1 MRKSNIIIKKVRNL
15 MILSMAVIVIISV
28 YFNILNSRAKE
39 TTDIVAN
46 VTDETGEVDSQKVTL
61 VATGNK
67 NGNYEIS
74 LPETISNV
82 YVSNY
87 KTLNGDKSANDKIVL
102 SQDEVEN
109 KEINL
114 EVNYD
119 KKNVTST
126 KTNEEMTLYKQNL
139 EYDDKGIYVE
149 GYMPLLAQINVIQNE
164 NDISLEIL
172 YTVVESNNMSTKEI
186 YVPSEYE
193 QTLKITLNKKKYGV
207 EQSLISSTDAEYIV
221 VEQSDS
227 KLVINNISS
236 NTINITNEEVPTI
249 ISSQYNGEDNKYYFA
264 GGPIANSQIESIKFV
279 TNPKEVLGTKWDAS
293 ENGDN
298 SVIAGYIDS
307 NGNELYEIYV
317 ASNSDKTT
325 KVYTPEDAS
334 YMFYECSNLTTID
347 IQNLGTSKTT
357 NMNSM
362 FAMCTNITTLE
373 LQNFDTSN
381 VEDMENMFFG
391 CENLETLDIS
401 NFITAKVTTMC
412 NMFQNCK
419 KLTELNLESF
429 DTSKVIDMNS
439 MFNGCE
445 SLTILNL
452 NNFNTTEVTD
462 MSWMFYNCK
471 NITTLDLSNFDTSNV
486 IDMSAMFSTCE
497 NLTTL
502 NISNFNTTEVT
513 SMNAMFSDCK
523 KLQILNISNFNISK
537 VEDMSFMFS
546 GCIKLSELDLGKQ
559 FTKIANENEGIFDGL
574 EENQLV
580 IKVPSAIYAGKN
592 EIKLNNGSTDIIT
605 FLDNVKVECK
615 YKIEW
620 KKVSSSVDIAQKQIN
635 VVLQAEGVNTTYDSA
650 KILTDGISKYLQ
662 LYIDG
667 KIVDN
672 LTVTIENQEVKNGK
686 LQCTLKIKNEEIKDG
701 EGMALVIKEDS
712 ATDKYG
718 NGNLEIKLIITEPLP
733 IMQNTQYN
741 GDDNKYYFAG
751 GTIENSKIES
761 IKFVASK
768 EEVLG
773 TQWDASKNGNNSVIA
788 GYVDSNNNG
797 LYEIYVASNSE
808 KTTKVYMPED
818 ASYMFYEGNNLTTID
833 LQNINTS
840 KTINMNSMFAIC
852 NNLTTLN
859 LSSFDTSKVIDME
872 NMFYKNEKL
881 VTLDISSFN
890 TSEVTTMSNMFSN
903 CTSLTKLDLNNFN
916 TSQVTDMSY
925 MFSEGEALETLDV
938 SKFDTSQV
946 TNMKAMFQACRKLI
960 ELNISNFN
968 TSQVT
973 NMSYM
978 FCNCSSLRSIYVSEY
993 NETTGKGW
1001 TTKNV
1006 TDSDNMFTGATKLV
1020 GGNGTKFNS
1029 SYIDA
1034 TYARIDKEGEPGY
1047 LTEINNHITIPEL
1060 AVLSQFEGEYEN
1072 IDRGIVIYIMK
1083 DANGDGKIDT
1093 PDWTNKTKM
1102 QETYDQFVWVP
1113 VKNAILDLSSTYSGL
1128 NDAGIRSKV
1137 QEQINVGKYP
1147 MAIKTNTAGDY
1158 IGVLYEFSEVTENNT
1173 TYVKV
1178 TPESLWNPKST
1189 ILREPA
1195 GLKDSTYGD
1204 TVTYLKQ
1211 INGILNTSY
1220 NTPTSFESAL
1230 QSQYN
1235 EMVKKVEEK
1244 GGFWVGRYETSSMS
1258 NSTTENYIA
1267 SNRIQVSSKRNT
1279 TNGLVG
1285 VTWYKM
1291 YAQQKIY
1298 SELALESKTTSS
1310 MIWGSQY
1317 DQIMIWMK
1325 EEKSSDQAPSRGK
1338 YYVTNGAGKG
1348 NYGTIS
1354 GVKNDVYSGYSGIAP
1369 TGSQDPY
1376 STKNIFD
1383 LAGNVYEWSL
1393 EACNTYYRTR
1403 RGGYFLDTNAYA
1415 TRPDDRNSYCPTD
1428 SISYDGSRLTLY

>member
-279 TNPKEVLGTKWDAS
+279 KGQVPTAGIIEQFDAS
-293 ENGDN
+293 EAED
-298 SVIAGYIDS
+298 SSIIGYYTDEDS
-307 NGNELYEIYV
+307 NDMYELTFVSEKNIEANQNSSYLFYYLSNVKEI
-317 ASNSDKTT
+317 AFD
-325 KVYTPEDAS
+325 
-334 YMFYECSNLTTID
+334 
-347 IQNLGTSKTT
+347 
-357 NMNSM
+357 
-362 FAMCTNITTLE
+362 
-373 LQNFDTSN
+373 NFDTSQ
-381 VEDMENMFFG
+381 VTNMR
-391 CENLETLDIS
+391 
-401 NFITAKVTTMC
+401 A
-412 NMFQNCK
+412 
-419 KLTELNLESF
+419 
-429 DTSKVIDMNS
+429 
-439 MFNGCE
+439 MFNYCV
-445 SLTILNL
+445 SLT
-452 NNFNTTEVTD
+452 
-462 MSWMFYNCK
+462 S
-471 NITTLDLSNFDTSNV
+471 LDLSNFDTSH
-486 IDMSAMFSTCE
+486 
-497 NLTTL
+497 
-502 NISNFNTTEVT
+502 
-513 SMNAMFSDCK
+513 
-523 KLQILNISNFNISK
+523 
-537 VEDMSFMFS
+537 
-546 GCIKLSELDLGKQ
+546 
-559 FTKIANENEGIFDGL
+559 
-574 EENQLV
+574 
-580 IKVPSAIYAGKN
+580 
-592 EIKLNNGSTDIIT
+592 
-605 FLDNVKVECK
+605 
-615 YKIEW
+615 
-620 KKVSSSVDIAQKQIN
+620 
-635 VVLQAEGVNTTYDSA
+635 
-650 KILTDGISKYLQ
+650 
-662 LYIDG
+662 
-667 KIVDN
+667 
-672 LTVTIENQEVKNGK
+672 
-686 LQCTLKIKNEEIKDG
+686 
-701 EGMALVIKEDS
+701 
-712 ATDKYG
+712 
-718 NGNLEIKLIITEPLP
+718 
-733 IMQNTQYN
+733 
-741 GDDNKYYFAG
+741 
-751 GTIENSKIES
+751 
-761 IKFVASK
+761 
-768 EEVLG
+768 
-773 TQWDASKNGNNSVIA
+773 
-788 GYVDSNNNG
+788 
-797 LYEIYVASNSE
+797 
-808 KTTKVYMPED
+808 
-818 ASYMFYEGNNLTTID
+818 
-833 LQNINTS
+833 
-840 KTINMNSMFAIC
+840 
-852 NNLTTLN
+852 
-859 LSSFDTSKVIDME
+859 
-872 NMFYKNEKL
+872 
-881 VTLDISSFN
+881 
-890 TSEVTTMSNMFSN
+890 
-903 CTSLTKLDLNNFN
+903 
-916 TSQVTDMSY
+916 VTDMSY

-938 SKFDTSQV
+938 SKFDTSQVTNMGAMFYNCSRLTSLDVSEFDTSQV

-993 NETTGKGW
+993 NETTGNGW

-1006 TDSDNMFTGATKLV
+1006 TNSYNMFTGATKLV

-1047 LTEINNHITIPEL
+1047 LTDINNRITIPEL

-1128 NDAGIRSKV
+1128 DDAGIRSKV

-1178 TPESLWNPKST
+1178 IPNSNWTPKST
-1189 ILREPA
+1189 TFREPA
-1195 GLKDSTYGD
+1195 GLTDRD
-1204 TVTYLKQ
+1204 TETNLKQ

-1220 NTPTSFESAL
+1220 NSTTSFESAL

-1279 TNGLVG
+1279 TNGINK

-1298 SELALESKTTSS
+1298 SELALENKTTSS

-1354 GVKNDVYSGYSGIAP
+1354 EVKNDVYSEIAP

-1383 LAGNVYEWSL
+1383 LAGNVDEWSL
-1393 EACNTYYRTR
+1393 EANDTCYRVE
-1403 RGGYFLDTNAYA
+1403 RGGNCYFGTSARY
-1415 TRPDDRNSYCPTD
+1415 TRPAHRYSNYPTD
-1428 SISYDGSRLTLY
+1428 GAPNNGSRLTLY